1 MRLFPIPEFSFW
13 TKQLVLW
20 TPSWRGSCKT
30 LWIKL
35 LLVCLLLKLFQSDIH
50 SWHQAHTTITIAH
63 RLSTIKDADV
73 ISLMGDGCV
82 IEQGTHNNLLRDENE
97 TYSRLVQAQKLRE
110 QREVTNDSESD
121 TAASERDMEK
131 AAREEPLGRKNTG
144 RSLASEIIEQKR
156 KAHGDGKE
164 GGDLGLPYLFMR
176 MGKLNREG
184 WWSYFFGLIF
194 AIGTNFFLV

>member
-1 MRLFPIPEFSFW
+1 M
-13 TKQLVLW
+13 LW

-97 TYSRLVQAQKLRE
+97 TYSRLVQALHE
-110 QREVTNDSESD
+110 QCEVTNDSESD

-131 AAREEPLGRKNTG
+131 AAGGASWDARIPDVPSPA
-144 RSLASEIIEQKR
+144 RSLNRNAKPTETAR
-156 KAHGDGKE
+156 KEVISVCLTSLCGWANLIAKDG
-164 GGDLGLPYLFMR
+164 G
-176 MGKLNREG
+176 
-184 WWSYFFGLIF
+184 SYFFGLIF